1 MSLTASSPRTW
12 LIAGG
17 ALVAAFLAAFAIGS
31 ATKSDDGGSSDEP
44 VKPLSTSSY
53 AKPKVSALAAPA
65 ALPAAARAPQPKQST
80 PAPSTSSTP
89 SPSPTPAP
97 TPSPTP
103 PSSGGSGGSGGSSGG
118 PVIEG

>member
-17 ALVAAFLAAFAIGS
+17 ALLVAFLAAFAIGS
-31 ATKSDDGGSSDEP
+31 ATKSDAGGGGDQA

-53 AKPKVSALAAPA
+53 AKPSVSGVAAPA
-65 ALPAAARAPQPKQST
+65 ALPAAAQAPKPKPSKPAQST
-80 PAPSTSSTP
+80 PATPTPSPTPAPAP
-89 SPSPTPAP
+89 SPSPTPS
-97 TPSPTP
+97 PSQ
-103 PSSGGSGGSGGSSGG
+103 GGGSSGG

>member
-17 ALVAAFLAAFAIGS
+17 ALLVAFLAAFAIGS
-31 ATKSDDGGSSDEP
+31 ATKSDAGGSGGQA

-53 AKPKVSALAAPA
+53 AKPRVAALAAPA
-65 ALPAAARAPQPKQST
+65 ALPAAARAPQPKKTT
-80 PAPSTSSTP
+80 PSPSAQSTP

-97 TPSPTP
+97 APSPSPTP
-103 PSSGGSGGSGGSSGG
+103 SPSTGGSSGG

>member
-31 ATKSDDGGSSDEP
+31 ATKSDAGGSSDEP

-89 SPSPTPAP
+89 SPSPSPSPSP
-97 TPSPTP
+97 TPSP
-103 PSSGGSGGSGGSSGG
+103 SQGGSGGSSGG